1 MPRLVFLS
9 YGALLLAAASTPA
22 QTPASPDRVGV
33 SIRRVDAQEPLPK
46 AEAIKAPKQLPRS
59 AEQGQNA
66 TEMPASPESGGDS
79 FLADPEFVSEFP
91 VETTTT
97 EYGPQ
102 KHRLFGKRH
111 LEPTDDPYE
120 ATVAVDG
127 GTNAFSMLPSRGH
140 CRWCWWRH

>member
-1 MPRLVFLS
+1 MSRLVFLS
-9 YGALLLAAASTPA
+9 YGALLLAAGSTPA
-22 QTPASPDRVGV
+22 QTPAVPDRVDV

-46 AEAIKAPKQLPRS
+46 AEPIKAPKQLPRT
-59 AEQGQNA
+59 AEQEQNA
-66 TEMPASPESGGDS
+66 AELPAGRGSDSDS
-79 FLADPEFVSEFP
+79 FIADSEFVSEFP
-91 VETTTT
+91 LGTTTT

-102 KHRLFGKRH
+102 KHRLFGKKH